1 VAPTLSVIQMAIQNE
16 QFQNEQLELL
26 EKPEADMRAL
36 QNDIEKTLLQNEQAD
51 LMSRL
56 TICAGCTAS
65 AVGPLA
71 GAFPGDLV
79 CWQSRVSKG
88 GLKADVRA
96 QLQELER
103 LLPNTR
109 R

>member
-1 VAPTLSVIQMAIQNE
+1 MAIE
-16 QFQNEQLELL
+16 KFKNEQLELREKIEAELL
-26 EKPEADMRAL
+26 E
-36 QNDIEKTLLQNEQAD
+36 NEQAD

-56 TICAGCTAS
+56 TICGGCTAS

-71 GAFPGDLV
+71 EAFPGDLA
-79 CWQSRVSKG
+79 CWQSRVSKV

-96 QLQELER
+96 QLRELER
-103 LLPNTR
+103 LHPNTR